1 MDTNKLI
8 SLMPDLAA
16 FVTVVECGS
25 FTAAG
30 KKLGVTPSAVSRQIS
45 RLESALSIK
54 LLERTTRQV
63 RISESGKPTYDYCRV
78 MLDSAREAVHAS
90 GHDKSDPAGYLRIAV
105 PKAFGKQVLEPLI
118 FPFLAQYP
126 NIRLKLKITD
136 YFVDPIKDEVDA
148 IFRITDHP
156 IEGLASRSL
165 GQVELQLCATPEYL
179 RQYGTPEHPK
189 DLVRHNCLYLG
200 EKTDDNHWEF
210 VYGDQKVRVAVD
222 GQYAVNHTE
231 MRLNGIL
238 QGLGI
243 GMLPSF
249 TAESALREGKI
260 VQVLADWKAMGNY
273 QGRINIQY
281 PRSRY
286 VPAQLRCFI
295 DYLVNEMT

>member
-1 MDTNKLI
+1 M
-8 SLMPDLAA
+8 
-16 FVTVVECGS
+16 
-25 FTAAG
+25 
-30 KKLGVTPSAVSRQIS
+30 
-45 RLESALSIK
+45 
-54 LLERTTRQV
+54 
-63 RISESGKPTYDYCRV
+63 
-78 MLDSAREAVHAS
+78 
-90 GHDKSDPAGYLRIAV
+90 
-105 PKAFGKQVLEPLI
+105 
-118 FPFLAQYP
+118 
-126 NIRLKLKITD
+126 
-136 YFVDPIKDEVDA
+136 
-148 IFRITDHP
+148 
-156 IEGLASRSL
+156 
-165 GQVELQLCATPEYL
+165 

-210 VYGDQKVRVAVD
+210 VCGDQKVRVAVD

-249 TAESALREGKI
+249 TAEPALREGTI
-260 VQVLADWKAMGNY
+260 VQVLADWKVMGNY